1 MMSRMV
7 DNRIET
13 TSWSQN
19 ISITSFYNN
28 IFTFRHI
35 KRNSVYMFEMKSFY
49 ETLNYTDVGITLL
62 FIYDFSFLRKH
73 RFNIW
78 IIKDVESIFFC
89 RISDEIILK
98 LNNYIW

>member
-35 KRNSVYMFEMKSFY
+35 TRNSVRMFEMKSFY

-62 FIYDFSFLRKH
+62 IIYDFSFCENIVLT
-73 RFNIW
+73 IW
-78 IIKDVESIFFC
+78 IIKDVKS
-89 RISDEIILK
+89 
-98 LNNYIW
+98 